1 MIRKIV
7 KPKRRTSAF
16 FPITVEGV
24 LYPKPT
30 IEFLSSYEKLIHSIS
45 VIKEIDSSFNYA
57 IEHLLSVNKSIDSIA
72 SHIKRVEEEIS
83 ISKTIIASTKYKQ
96 YWVETLTPG
105 TLRKVIKPD
114 FIVSQCLPNT
124 YDVSTELIV
133 SKNVEIDFS
142 PLQKDIRYKPSIESI
157 FDYSIKHEIT
167 ISKTI
172 DKIFN
177 FDFNTEID
185 VNKELT
191 DLYAGKGIS
200 TTIDCNK
207 EIESQFAYSIEYDR
221 QEYTNIQA
229 WEVANYVFVP
239 DEPMP
244 PDQGDPLIFPNNV
257 LSFNVVQEFGSAY
270 YTAEIKVQGISIP
283 NKDEYVEI
291 RLKDSQTGTSKIIF
305 KGFVI
310 EVSRDLKKN
319 RNEATIRAVT
329 NGWYLTQQNVPKDC
343 AGTVPLHSTCFTF
356 DYLEDMRIM
365 TWIWYP
371 RYNEIMLLWDYLFF
385 DGTRTRGQVAYEY
398 SNNHIWD
405 RYEYSKRLGFLGD
418 WNRRC
423 NKEVLIPT
431 CPTIIDQYNYHA
443 KRLWKSKTT
452 GWHGEI
458 TGLIPSRALYDNVND
473 LGSWAY
479 PSVDMFDLPDM
490 RNKTGN
496 DRWDKPFNDFVTS
509 KYDAIM
515 QMSDYDN
522 RIFHYRFA
530 QSDSDIQVRNS
541 GYADAGDLV
550 AFWTP
555 NTSANN
561 NVVEPFSIC
570 LSVDANNDST
580 LLDITQ
586 FERDTER
593 SIPNMVHVRG
603 LNPDWGTEYF
613 WDSTSPKDWYDIVY
627 DGKHPVIRYKEITG
641 VNNQTEVNLYAEE
654 YYNRLQEG
662 NVKYKAKFL
671 SKTAN
676 DNGDTL
682 LPGSNINIAN
692 VTQHSND
699 TFRIL
704 KIVHS
709 KEGSNPTITNMEY
722 TKVYDLGH
730 PNTFDA
736 GIMERILREREDSM
750 ETGWKEDTYQWL
762 KTPRKSGIGKTPRLA
777 LGELVE
783 ANVSNTY
790 DIRLLNSS
798 QLVSKIRV
806 I

>member
-1 MIRKIV
+1 MIKKVVRSKGIY
-7 KPKRRTSAF
+7 RG
-16 FPITVEGV
+16 FPSQNILESQ
-24 LYPKPT
+24 L
-30 IEFLSSYEKLIHSIS
+30 
-45 VIKEIDSSFNYA
+45 D
-57 IEHLLSVNKSIDSIA
+57 
-72 SHIKRVEEEIS
+72 
-83 ISKTIIASTKYKQ
+83 ISKTIETDFYPPHAILNQETSLESFLDYKIE
-96 YWVETLTPG
+96 Y
-105 TLRKVIKPD
+105 
-114 FIVSQCLPNT
+114 
-124 YDVSTELIV
+124 ELLI
-133 SKNVEIDFS
+133 NHNLEYNLLF
-142 PLQKDIRYKPSIESI
+142 DINS
-157 FDYSIKHEIT
+157 
-167 ISKTI
+167 
-172 DKIFN
+172 
-177 FDFNTEID
+177 EID
-185 VNKELT
+185 VEESLSNLKVCKVVETTLDCYKEVNSQL
-191 DLYAGKGIS
+191 LYRFEQ
-200 TTIDCNK
+200 DV
-207 EIESQFAYSIEYDR
+207 

-229 WEVANYVFVP
+229 WKEATYVFTP
-239 DEPMP
+239 DDPMP
-244 PDQGDPLIFPNNV
+244 PDQGDPLAFPNNV

-270 YTAEIKVQGISIP
+270 YTAEIKVQGINIP

-329 NGWYLTQQNVPKDC
+329 NGWYLKQQNVPKDC
-343 AGTVPLHSTCFTF
+343 AGIIPLHSTCVTHGDVAGVKWIA
-356 DYLEDMRIM
+356 DYL
-365 TWIWYP
+365 WYP
-371 RYNEIMLLWDYLFF
+371 RYNEMMLLWDYLFF
-385 DGTRTRGQVAYEY
+385 DGTRSKRSIYGVDNPYYAYSE
-398 SNNHIWD
+398 
-405 RYEYSKRLGFLGD
+405 RLGFRGKWEEYTD
-418 WNRRC
+418 YPGP
-423 NKEVLIPT
+423 IS
-431 CPTIIDQYNYHA
+431 CPANASDYNY
-443 KRLWKSKTT
+443 LGGNVWQSEKT
-452 GWHGEI
+452 GENGEI
-458 TGLIPSRALYDNVND
+458 TGLIPSRTLHDEVDD
-473 LGSWAY
+473 LGDGWY
-479 PSVDMFDLPDM
+479 WLDNWDLPDM
-490 RNKTGN
+490 RNKTGY

-522 RIFHYRFA
+522 RIFHCRIA
-530 QSDSDIQVRNS
+530 QSDSDIQKRI
-541 GYADAGDLV
+541 GYANAGDLV

-561 NVVEPFSIC
+561 DIVEPFSIC
-570 LSVDANNDST
+570 LSVDANNDSS

-613 WDSTSPKDWYDIVY
+613 WDSAQPKDWYDIVY
-627 DGKHPVIRYKEITG
+627 DGKHPVIHYKEITG

-662 NVKYKAKFL
+662 NIKYKAKFL

-676 DNGDTL
+676 DSGDTL
-682 LPGSNINIAN
+682 LPGSNIKIVN

-750 ETGWKEDTYQWL
+750 EIGWKEDTYQWI
-762 KTPRKSGIGKTPRLA
+762 KHSRKSGIGDKSLIGTCEVTKDY
-777 LGELVE
+777 GDG
-783 ANVSNTY
+783 TY
-790 DIRLLNSS
+790 DVRMLNTS
-798 QLVSKIRV
+798 QTVSRIHG